1 MPSQKKPP
9 NPKLSNK
16 NLPLTTPQKRDPPQ
30 KKLPFPLKNPLPMPF
45 SRRNLP
51 HWHPEGK
58 SIFITWRLYGSL
70 PASVL
75 KRIRTA
81 TNDRST
87 NPAEADSEESLG
99 RIFRQLDATLDA
111 ARSGPLWLA
120 HPEFAAYAE
129 YPILRGAELGRYV
142 LHAYVVMPNHVH
154 VLLDAHLPLAKISG
168 AIKGV
173 AARDIN
179 GSLGR
184 SGKPLWQD
192 ESFDHWVRN
201 SAEFE
206 RIRYYIE
213 WNPVHA
219 SLVARP
225 EDWKWSSAG
234 NSYFKRTVM
243 SGSAA
248 TIH

>member
-1 MPSQKKPP
+1 M
-9 NPKLSNK
+9 
-16 NLPLTTPQKRDPPQ
+16 T
-30 KKLPFPLKNPLPMPF
+30 FY
-45 SRRNLP
+45 RRNLP

-70 PASVL
+70 PASML

-87 NPAEADSEESLG
+87 NPAKADSEESPG
-99 RIFRQLDATLDA
+99 RIFRQLDATLDS

-120 HPEFAAYAE
+120 DPEFAAYAE

-142 LHAYVVMPNHVH
+142 LHAYVVMPN
-154 VLLDAHLPLAKISG
+154 
-168 AIKGV
+168 
-173 AARDIN
+173 
-179 GSLGR
+179 
-184 SGKPLWQD
+184 
-192 ESFDHWVRN
+192 
-201 SAEFE
+201 
-206 RIRYYIE
+206 
-213 WNPVHA
+213 PVHA

-234 NSYFKRTVM
+234 NSYFKRVVM
-243 SGSAA
+243 SGPAA

>member
-1 MPSQKKPP
+1 M
-9 NPKLSNK
+9 
-16 NLPLTTPQKRDPPQ
+16 T
-30 KKLPFPLKNPLPMPF
+30 FY
-45 SRRNLP
+45 RRNLP

-87 NPAEADSEESLG
+87 NPAEADSEESPG
-99 RIFRQLDATLDA
+99 RIFRQLDATLD
-111 ARSGPLWLA
+111 S
-120 HPEFAAYAE
+120 
-129 YPILRGAELGRYV
+129 
-142 LHAYVVMPNHVH
+142 
-154 VLLDAHLPLAKISG
+154 
-168 AIKGV
+168 
-173 AARDIN
+173 
-179 GSLGR
+179 GR
-184 SGKPLWQD
+184 SGPLWQD

-206 RIRYYIE
+206 RVRYYIE
-213 WNPVHA
+213 WNAVHA

-234 NSYFKRTVM
+234 NSYFKRVVM
-243 SGSAA
+243 SGPAA

>member
-1 MPSQKKPP
+1 MRNSAPVFVAQPFLAVRRKPP
-9 NPKLSNK
+9 PIPEESSLIATVPLESCPKDFHQRKTSTGRNACATK
-16 NLPLTTPQKRDPPQ
+16 ARQSQTVPLE
-30 KKLPFPLKNPLPMPF
+30 
-45 SRRNLP
+45 SSP
-51 HWHPEGK
+51 HD
-58 SIFITWRLYGSL
+58 L
-70 PASVL
+70 PA
-75 KRIRTA
+75 K
-81 TNDRST
+81 
-87 NPAEADSEESLG
+87 ADSEESPG
-99 RIFRQLDATLDA
+99 RIFRQLDATLDS

-120 HPEFAAYAE
+120 DPEFAAYAE

-234 NSYFKRTVM
+234 NSYFKRVVM

>member
-1 MPSQKKPP
+1 M
-9 NPKLSNK
+9 
-16 NLPLTTPQKRDPPQ
+16 T
-30 KKLPFPLKNPLPMPF
+30 FY
-45 SRRNLP
+45 RRNLP

-87 NPAEADSEESLG
+87 NPAGADSEESPG
-99 RIFRQLDATLDA
+99 RIFRQLDATLDS

-120 HPEFAAYAE
+120 DPEFAAYAE

-168 AIKGV
+168 VIKGV

-234 NSYFKRTVM
+234 NSYFKRVVM